1 MVDTG
6 GDKINQIKISG
17 GAGNCFDSQAVQNSD
32 SCNKFKMLSSGWIGL
47 IFGAIIGGCLPLV
60 FGLVLALLG
69 FGCAGISATAVCC
82 GGPSIA
88 AGIMSATG
96 NIASGSVF
104 ACKYNSEF
112 IFGRSPRYIVTTCR
126 VD

>member
-1 MVDTG
+1 MINEEEKLNPAEINTSKYFHLQKDTDPKLFKSEKTG
-6 GDKINQIKISG
+6 RGPLSGYVAQII
-17 GAGNCFDSQAVQNSD
+17 
-32 SCNKFKMLSSGWIGL
+32 WIGL

-60 FGLVLALLG
+60 LGLVLALLG

-96 NIASGSVF
+96 NIASGSIF
-104 ACKYNSEF
+104 ACN
-112 IFGRSPRYIVTTCR
+112 
-126 VD
+126 